1 MTALHVYAIHMT
13 SAVPL
18 SVSHPK
24 FVLRTMEVDLIW
36 NNHGRTHMP
45 SIHMLSIFKTKLN
58 SRESAL
64 RLMNFFDIKVET
76 CLKLFRLQNNQIK
89 MYKFTI
95 FGRYIYWCLHHVF
108 LRTEVVWSWYFG
120 TCKQS

>member
-36 NNHGRTHMP
+36 NNHGGTHMP

-58 SRESAL
+58 SREAAL

-76 CLKLFRLQNNQIK
+76 CLKLFRL
-89 MYKFTI
+89 
-95 FGRYIYWCLHHVF
+95 
-108 LRTEVVWSWYFG
+108 
-120 TCKQS
+120 